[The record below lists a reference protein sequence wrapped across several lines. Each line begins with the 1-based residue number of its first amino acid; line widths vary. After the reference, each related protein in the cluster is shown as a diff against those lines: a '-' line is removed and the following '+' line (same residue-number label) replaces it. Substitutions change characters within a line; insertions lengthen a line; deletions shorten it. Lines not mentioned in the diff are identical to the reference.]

1 MGSIRCSDTIYKL
14 SAGRRTIVRWLAND
28 RPPASERSFAA
39 RRTTSESKHQP

>member
-28 RPPASERSFAA
+28 RPSASERSFVA